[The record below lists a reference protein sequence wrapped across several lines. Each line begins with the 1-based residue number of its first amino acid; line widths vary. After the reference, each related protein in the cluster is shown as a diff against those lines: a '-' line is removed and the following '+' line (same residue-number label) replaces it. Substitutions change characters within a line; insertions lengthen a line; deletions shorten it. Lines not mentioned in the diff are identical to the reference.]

1 MADVRVL
8 SVSELHSAGAMNHMK
23 SLTRL
28 FLLVLL
34 LTSVAGQIARADD
47 DDDDRDHEI
56 ARKALSEGRIRPLT
70 QIIDELKAQFP
81 GQIVGVEL
89 KTKKANTFIYEFK
102 VLAPD
107 GKLKEVKVDATTAKI
122 VKIEDDD

>member
-28 FLLVLL
+28 FLLVLS
-34 LTSVAGQIARADD
+34 LTSVAGQIARAD

-89 KTKKANTFIYEFK
+89 KTKKANIFIYEFK